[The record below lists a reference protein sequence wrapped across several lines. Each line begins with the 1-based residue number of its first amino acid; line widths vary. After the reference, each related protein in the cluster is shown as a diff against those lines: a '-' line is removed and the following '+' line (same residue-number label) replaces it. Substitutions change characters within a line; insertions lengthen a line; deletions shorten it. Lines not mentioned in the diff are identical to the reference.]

1 MSSSL
6 IDGVRRQYHLLNV
19 DQTRLGALASVSKLG
34 EKRTAAADRCYS
46 LPSHLPFSLL
56 CDSRCGVMSLFF
68 DKSVTFSSLPID
80 RRLFKA
86 AARQRLIHPS
96 LIQAKVLPLALQ
108 NRDILISARTGA
120 GKTLAYLLPTL
131 QRLITAKEA
140 SPNASPAVRA
150 IVLVPTRELALQVR
164 DVLNQF
170 TYYCSDL
177 ISSLTLVADSKAAT
191 QLPLLRQRPDVL
203 IATPG
208 RLREHIEAGA
218 VDVGGVLVLVLDEAD
233 LLFSFDYET
242 DVRAIHAALPS
253 PHQTLL
259 LSATLTQSVSSLSKL
274 LLTHPLSV
282 TLDSTATDPHN
293 GTATLSEYYIRTAAK
308 DKFLLLYAFLKLRV
322 VGSGK
327 VLFFVSTIDVA
338 FRLKLQLQQFGISSA
353 VMNEQLPFNSRR
365 ATLQQFNR
373 GAYDYL
379 ICTDGSVKGEDA
391 KGLKQEEEQKEA
403 GRQKTV
409 DELVRVEE
417 LDVKVKEEDDVVDE
431 TEGEERVEEG
441 GEEEQ
446 EGDEQI
452 EEDERKEAHANKKQQ
467 KKRKLT
473 DDEPVDL
480 SHETDETVKEE
491 ADDTAAVSA
500 GRRKRG
506 KGVKREYGMSR
517 GIDFLDVSTVI
528 NVDFPTSVASYIHRV
543 GRTARAGKAGTAIS
557 LVTSADLPQLEAL
570 LAHQTQQAAQS
581 MLDAKP
587 TLQPLSFNAADIE
600 AFRYRVEDVSRAV
613 THSLVQQTRTDEM
626 RRELVNSERLKAWY
640 EDRPDDWTHLMR
652 ADRRTKGSKIQKH
665 LTHVPDYLV
674 PKGMTSD
681 ELGGGE
687 TGSMGR
693 GEEAAAGGGGRGGR
707 GGKRRGGGGGG
718 GGGSGRG
725 RRDDPL
731 KNVDRSGQR
740 GGRASGTSGRG
751 AARTKAPLGI

>member
-1 MSSSL
+1 
-6 IDGVRRQYHLLNV
+6 
-19 DQTRLGALASVSKLG
+19 
-34 EKRTAAADRCYS
+34 
-46 LPSHLPFSLL
+46 
-56 CDSRCGVMSLFF
+56 MSLFF
-68 DKSVTFSSLPID
+68 DKTATFSSLPID

-120 GKTLAYLLPTL
+120 GKTLAYILPTV
-131 QRLITAKEA
+131 QRIITAKEA
-140 SPNASPAVRA
+140 SPSATPAVRA

-164 DVLNQF
+164 DVLKEF

-177 ISSLTLVADSKAAT
+177 VSFLTLVADSKAAT

-208 RLREHIEAGA
+208 RLREHIDAGA
-218 VDVGGVLVLVLDEAD
+218 VDVGSVLVFILDEAD
-233 LLFSFDYET
+233 LLFSFDYES
-242 DVRAIHAALPS
+242 DVRAIHAALPT

-259 LSATLTQSVSSLSKL
+259 LSATLTQSVSTLSTI

-282 TLDSTATDPHN
+282 TLDPTTPTAT
-293 GTATLSEYYIRTAAK
+293 TLTEYYLTTAAR

-322 VGSGK
+322 IGGGK
-327 VLFFVSTIDVA
+327 VLLFVSSINGA
-338 FRLKLQLQQFGISSA
+338 FRLKLQLERFGISSA

-365 ATLQQFNR
+365 AALQQFNR

-379 ICTDGSVKGEDA
+379 ICTDGSVREGEGA
-391 KGLKQEEEQKEA
+391 GVKAEEQKEGAAA
-403 GRQKTV
+403 GNTKSV

-417 LDVKVKEEDDVVDE
+417 VDVTVKDEAEASEEAEADEQSQEVDE
-431 TEGEERVEEG
+431 EKQP
-441 GEEEQ
+441 EEES
-446 EGDEQI
+446 
-452 EEDERKEAHANKKQQ
+452 KEAQAEKKRS
-467 KKRKLT
+467 KKRKL
-473 DDEPVDL
+473 DNAPVDL
-480 SHETDETVKEE
+480 SNDADDSVKEE
-491 ADDTAAVSA
+491 AADTAAVGA

-517 GIDFLDVSTVI
+517 GIDFIDVSTVV
-528 NVDFPTSVASYIHRV
+528 NFDFPATAASYIHRV

-557 LVTSADLPQLEAL
+557 FVTSADLPQLEAL

-581 MLDAKP
+581 TLDAKP

-613 THSLVQQTRTDEM
+613 THTLIQQTRTDEM

-640 EDRPDDWTHLMR
+640 EDRPDDWAHLMR

-674 PKGMTSD
+674 PRGMSSD
-681 ELGGGE
+681 ELGGGSE
-687 TGSMGR
+687 GAMGR
-693 GEEAAAGGGGRGGR
+693 GEPASGGGGGRGGR
-707 GGKRRGGGGGG
+707 GKRRGG

-725 RRDDPL
+725 GKRDDPL
-731 KNVDRSGQR
+731 KNVERSVKR
-740 GGRASGTSGRG
+740 GGGTSGGSDRR
-751 AARTKAPLGI
+751 ATRTKAPLGI